1 MIYIFF
7 SFILIAAL
15 GVIFS
20 RNVVQSVLYLI
31 LVFFLCSLLF
41 IYLGADFIGL
51 IILIVYIGAIA
62 VLFLFVV
69 MMLNIRV
76 LELASTFSIYF
87 SLASFL
93 SLIFVGLIIFIYW
106 KSLNIIEFN
115 SLISYTDWS
124 TFNNIK
130 IVAIGELLFNEGYI
144 LFLGATLLLF
154 VAMIG
159 VIILTLNKKIKV
171 DNIYRISSKY
181 INWKYYNSN
190 LKKEVINKQ

>member
-1 MIYIFF
+1 MIYIFL

-87 SLASFL
+87 PLALFL
-93 SLIFVGLIIFIYW
+93 SLIFLSLIIFIYW
-106 KSLNIIEFN
+106 KSLHVIEFKSILN
-115 SLISYTDWS
+115 YTDWS
-124 TFNNIK
+124 IFNNIK

-144 LFLGATLLLF
+144 LFIGATLLLF

-159 VIILTLNKKIKV
+159 VIVLTLNKKNKI
-171 DNIYRISSKY
+171 DYNYRISSKY
-181 INWKYYNSN
+181 INWKYI
-190 LKKEVINKQ
+190 KEVPKSNVK

>member
-1 MIYIFF
+1 MIYIFLNL
-7 SFILIAAL
+7 ILIAAL

-87 SLASFL
+87 PLALFL
-93 SLIFVGLIIFIYW
+93 SLIFLSLIIFIY
-106 KSLNIIEFN
+106 
-115 SLISYTDWS
+115 
-124 TFNNIK
+124 
-130 IVAIGELLFNEGYI
+130 
-144 LFLGATLLLF
+144 
-154 VAMIG
+154 
-159 VIILTLNKKIKV
+159 
-171 DNIYRISSKY
+171 
-181 INWKYYNSN
+181 
-190 LKKEVINKQ
+190 